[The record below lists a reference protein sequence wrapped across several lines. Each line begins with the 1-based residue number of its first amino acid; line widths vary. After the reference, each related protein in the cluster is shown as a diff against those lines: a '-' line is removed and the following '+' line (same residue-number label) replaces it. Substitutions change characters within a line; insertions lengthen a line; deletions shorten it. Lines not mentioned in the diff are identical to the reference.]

1 MNSKPL
7 YIFDLDGTLATID
20 HRRHLVESD
29 PKQWR
34 EFYAACDRDTPCQAV
49 IRTANALHLAGA
61 DVWVWSG
68 RSDEVADKT
77 SAWLL
82 KHLPWLREH
91 DPFMGMALRM
101 RFAHDHQPDV
111 KLKRLWLS
119 QLHPD
124 DRARLVAVFDDRK
137 SVVDMWRAEGVP
149 CFQVAPGDF

>member
-34 EFYAACDRDTPCQAV
+34 EFYAACDGDTPCQAV